1 MRLTFSQLKHLS
13 VETASGLKLGRV
25 HDVVCET
32 EGQLI
37 AQYLVR
43 RPLLGGALYRISR
56 DQVVRFEEHRLI
68 VDDGVVKE
76 QMREESFVGKKQVS
90 VEPVLTREE

>member
-1 MRLTFSQLKHLS
+1 MRLTLTQLKHLS
-13 VETASGLKLGRV
+13 VETVSGVKLGRV
-25 HDVVCET
+25 HDVVFEID
-32 EGQLI
+32 GQLV

-76 QMREESFVGKKQVS
+76 SVQEEVFGKKQVR